1 MLREQI
7 NDVLKG
13 AMKAKEPT
21 KVSTLRLINAAIK
34 DRDIAE
40 RTKGGVD
47 EEGID
52 DDGILQLLQSMI
64 KQRRDS
70 IEAYKKGG
78 RPELADREAEEI
90 DVIQDFLPEQLSDD
104 ELAEAVNGVVDAVG
118 AESLKEMGAVMA
130 KLRED
135 YAGQMDFG
143 KASAI
148 VKQRLGEFS
157 QSRRLNFH
165 LFHCSKILGQNSRWL
180 RAKLSFCHLLCVV
193 MHVAH
198 HRPR

>member
-148 VKQRLGEFS
+148 VKQRLG
-157 QSRRLNFH
+157 
-165 LFHCSKILGQNSRWL
+165 
-180 RAKLSFCHLLCVV
+180 
-193 MHVAH
+193 
-198 HRPR
+198 

>member
-1 MLREQI
+1 M
-7 NDVLKG
+7 
-13 AMKAKEPT
+13 
-21 KVSTLRLINAAIK
+21 IK
-34 DRDIAE
+34 DRDIAD

-47 EEGID
+47 EEGIT

-78 RPELADREAEEI
+78 RDELAAQEAQEI
-90 DVIQDFLPEQLSDD
+90 EIIERFLPEQLG
-104 ELAEAVNGVVDAVG
+104 EEEITVAVTSAIEAVG

-135 YAGQMDFG
+135 FAGQMDFG

-148 VKQRLGEFS
+148 VKQRLG
-157 QSRRLNFH
+157 
-165 LFHCSKILGQNSRWL
+165 
-180 RAKLSFCHLLCVV
+180 
-193 MHVAH
+193 
-198 HRPR
+198 

>member
-7 NDVLKG
+7 NTTLKQ
-13 AMKAKEPT
+13 AMKAKEQA

-34 DRDIAE
+34 DRDIAD

-47 EEGID
+47 EDGITD
-52 DDGILQLLQSMI
+52 DAILQLLQSMI

-70 IEAYKKGG
+70 IEAYNKGN

-90 DVIQDFLPEQLSDD
+90 GFIEVFLPEQLGDD
-104 ELAEAVNGVVDAVG
+104 EMAEAINKAVEALG
-118 AESLKEMGAVMA
+118 AKSLKEMGAVMA

-148 VKQRLGEFS
+148 VKQRLG
-157 QSRRLNFH
+157 
-165 LFHCSKILGQNSRWL
+165 
-180 RAKLSFCHLLCVV
+180 
-193 MHVAH
+193 
-198 HRPR
+198 

>member
-90 DVIQDFLPEQLSDD
+90 DVIQDFLREQLSDD

-148 VKQRLGEFS
+148 VKQRLG
-157 QSRRLNFH
+157 
-165 LFHCSKILGQNSRWL
+165 
-180 RAKLSFCHLLCVV
+180 
-193 MHVAH
+193 
-198 HRPR
+198 